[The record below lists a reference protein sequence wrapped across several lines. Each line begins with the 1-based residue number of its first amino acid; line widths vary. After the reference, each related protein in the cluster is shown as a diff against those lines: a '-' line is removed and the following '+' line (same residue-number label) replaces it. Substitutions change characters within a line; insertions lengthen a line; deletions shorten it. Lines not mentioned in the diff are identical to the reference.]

1 MLKTFCGCEI
11 SEQLH
16 AGTATHV
23 YRGRRRADGLP
34 VVLKVLEPS
43 AASPHNV
50 SALQHE
56 HALLQSLEVP
66 GIIKAHGLEQDGGRH
81 ALLLEDV
88 GGQSLEAR
96 RLRMGRLPLP
106 EWLELALT
114 LTDILDGMHRQG
126 VVHKDLNPSNVV
138 VGASGEVR
146 LIDFGI
152 ATRLQEEEP
161 AFASPRVLE
170 GTLAY
175 LSPEQTGRMNR
186 RLDYRTDY
194 YSLGCTLYALLVG
207 HPPFFEGEPLEIVH
221 SHVAR
226 LPPSPRSVDPSVSE
240 GVAELV
246 LKLLAK
252 NADDRY
258 QSARGLRADLRHCQ
272 EQLRRGQPVS
282 LFPLGRDDRSEH
294 FLLPRKLYGREAQV
308 QRLMG
313 AFERASRGATELV
326 LVSGYSGIGKSSV
339 IHELHQ
345 PLTQRRGMFLAGKF
359 DQYQRTPYAALL
371 QALTSMADL
380 LLAESEEQ
388 LGVWR
393 QRLLGALGT
402 HGQVLVEACPRL
414 GLVLGPQPPV
424 AALAPA
430 DARSRFHRVV
440 VELFAALA
448 VPEHPLCV
456 FFDDL
461 QWADAESLQLL
472 QELLLSARELPLLLL
487 GAYRDNEVDAAHPVT
502 ALRKQL
508 EAQGARVEQVVLE
521 PLAPRDVQALVADT
535 LTVPMEAAEPLARL
549 LMERTGG
556 NPFFVRAF
564 LSELHARGLLKVTAD
579 GWRWDLERIRHEGV
593 TDNVVELLVQRMQRL
608 PPASRDILT
617 RAACVGSPFDLETL
631 VRVTQRPQAELAGDL
646 WEPLAQGLV
655 LPLGP
660 VHSPVELAAQDTGF
674 RCRFAHDRVQQAA
687 LALVAPEAR
696 SALHRDVGLRLL
708 KHTRPEEQE
717 RWLFDITGQ
726 LNQARALLEPGEPL
740 RELASL
746 NLKAARKA
754 LRAAA
759 GQRALEYARAGLDT
773 LGDASWTEQYEPARD
788 LHVATAEA
796 ALLCGEFDQ
805 LHTLC
810 GTLREQARDVLDALP
825 GFTLAGQA
833 HFAQQRVVDGLRMCI
848 DALAR
853 LGLDV
858 PLEPTPEQ
866 VEAARKETLDALA
879 GRHAESLQ
887 DLPACEDP
895 KAKAALQLLSQLAL
909 TSWTAA
915 TSLFPVAVYRL
926 VRHTVQHG
934 STPDSAFGF
943 MAYGVLTLK
952 DDDIDRAYGFGR
964 LALRVAERSG
974 NRSLLSLIYLYA
986 YCHLI
991 HWKTPLPELAHS
1003 FEDAYRYGLEAG
1015 SPFNAAGS
1023 LETLGIVRFY
1033 GGEELGRLGESL
1045 EQSAG
1050 TISRLRQTLVLGW
1063 HQIFQ
1068 QTVHNL
1074 RAEEDDPKRMAG
1086 PFFDE
1091 SQRLKAQQ
1099 AAGDVGTVCNYYF
1112 CKAFLCYLFDDAAQA
1127 VACFDANAPLFA
1139 AMAKTAFYAAP
1150 WTMLGAL
1157 SRLAL
1162 YEGASAEEQQ
1172 RILEQVDAQLRQ
1184 LAHWEGHCPR
1194 GFEHKRW
1201 LVEAERA
1208 RVLGQWENA
1217 ATAFARAVELA
1228 RRSGYVHEEAMA
1240 HELAARFHLGRGE
1253 WKRAR
1258 QLLREAHHAYLRW
1271 GAFAKARALERQHPS
1286 LLPRVAGSSLR
1297 ASTLMAVRH
1306 DSNDFNV
1313 LDLVSMVEASQAL
1326 SREIELDR
1334 LLVRLMELLI
1344 ETSGAEAGYLLLE
1357 QNGRWRVEA
1366 ERVVGQDEAPVRR
1379 ALPLEEM
1386 EAKGGRGLPIS
1397 LLHYVA
1403 RTQQTVV
1410 LDDASQS
1417 LQFGRDAYLSRHR
1430 VRSVLCFSLALQG
1443 GRRGVVYLEN
1453 RLVEGAFPP
1462 GRIRILQMLSTQ
1474 AVISLENALLYE
1486 TLEHK
1491 VEART
1496 RELQARNSELG
1507 SALQRLQE
1515 TQERMIVQD
1524 RLASL
1529 GSLAAGIAHEL
1540 RNPLNFVNNF
1550 ANVANSLVQELG
1562 EEMQTVGQRLD
1573 TVEDVMKDLRQ
1584 SVSRIGEH
1592 GKRMESIIRSMLDH
1606 SRGGTSERQEVDFN
1620 SLVQT
1625 YVGLGYHGVRS
1636 RMPNLDVAIELD
1648 LAGDLR
1654 PQWLVPQ
1661 EISRVIINMLDN
1673 ACYAVHRKR
1682 EAQGAGFAPRIQVKT
1697 RNLGHAVEL
1706 RIHDNGTGIPP
1717 AARDKVFQ
1725 PFFTTKAAGE
1735 GTGLG
1740 LSISYNIIVQGN
1752 GGSLHFESQEGEF
1765 TEFIIT
1771 LPSRQRPAPAEDPAE
1786 G

>member
-1 MLKTFCGCEI
+1 MLTTFCGCEI

-16 AGTATHV
+16 AGTTTHV

-34 VVLKVLEPS
+34 VVLKVLHEPE
-43 AASPHNV
+43 ASPHNV

-66 GIIKAHGLEQDGGRH
+66 GVIRTHGLEQDGGRQ

-96 RLRMGRLPLP
+96 RLRVGRLALP

-114 LTDILDGMHRQG
+114 LTDILEGMHRQG

-138 VGASGEVR
+138 VGAGGEVR

-152 ATRLQEEEP
+152 ATRLLEEEP
-161 AFASPRVLE
+161 AFASPGVLE

-207 HPPFFEGEPLEIVH
+207 HPPFFEGEALEVVH

-226 LPPSPRSVDPSVSE
+226 LPPSPRTVDASVPE
-240 GVAELV
+240 GVAEIV

-272 EQLRRGQPVS
+272 QRLRQGQGIPP
-282 LFPLGRDDRSEH
+282 FPLGREDRSEH
-294 FLLPRKLYGREAQV
+294 FLLPRKLYGREPQV
-308 QRLMG
+308 QQLMS

-339 IHELHQ
+339 IHELYQ
-345 PLTQRRGMFLAGKF
+345 PLTSRRGTFLSGKF

-371 QALTSMADL
+371 QALTSMADQ
-380 LLAESEEQ
+380 LLAESEER

-393 QRLLGALGT
+393 QRLLSALGT
-402 HGQVLVEACPRL
+402 HGQVLVDVCPRL

-424 AALAPA
+424 STLAPA

-448 VPEHPLCV
+448 IPEHPLCV

-472 QELLLSARELPLLLL
+472 QELLLSAKDLPLLLL

-502 ALRKQL
+502 AMRRQL
-508 EAQGARVEQVVLE
+508 EAQGARVEHVVLE
-521 PLAPRDVQALVADT
+521 PLAPRDIQALVADT
-535 LTVPMEAAEPLARL
+535 LTVPAEDAEPLARL
-549 LMERTGG
+549 LLERTGG

-564 LSELHARGLLKVTAD
+564 LSELHARELLKMTPA
-579 GWRWDLERIRHEGV
+579 GWRWELERIRQEGV
-593 TDNVVELLVQRMQRL
+593 TDNVVDLLVTRLQRL
-608 PPASRDILT
+608 PPAARDVLT

-631 VRVTQRPQAELAGDL
+631 VRVTQRPQAELAADL

-660 VHSPVELAAQDTGF
+660 VHSAVELAAQDTTF

-687 LALVAPEAR
+687 LALVPAEERP
-696 SALHRDVGLRLL
+696 ALHRDVGLRLL
-708 KHTRPEEQE
+708 RHTRPEEQE

-740 RELASL
+740 RELAAL
-746 NLKAARKA
+746 NLKATRKA

-759 GQRALEYARAGLDT
+759 GQRALEYAGAGLAA
-773 LGDASWTEQYEPARD
+773 LGEDGWAQHYEHARD

-796 ALLCGEFDQ
+796 ALLCGEFEQ
-805 LHTLC
+805 LHTRC
-810 GTLREQARDVLDALP
+810 AALREQARDVVDALP

-833 HFAQQRVVDGLRMCI
+833 HFAQQRVVDGLKMCI
-848 DALAR
+848 EALER
-853 LGLDV
+853 LGISV

-866 VEAARKETLDALA
+866 VEQARRETLETLA
-879 GRHAESLQ
+879 GRHAESLL

-895 KAKAALQLLSQLAL
+895 RARAALQLLSQLAL
-909 TSWTAA
+909 VSWTAA
-915 TSLFPVAVYRL
+915 TTLFPLAVYRL

-943 MAYGVLTLK
+943 MSYGVLTLK
-952 DDDIDRAYGFGR
+952 GDDIDRAYGFGR
-964 LALRVAERSG
+964 LALRIAERAGSK
-974 NRSLLSLIYLYA
+974 SLLSLIYLYA

-1023 LETLGIVRFY
+1023 QETLCIVRFY
-1033 GGEELGRLGESL
+1033 GGEELGRLDDAMEHA
-1045 EQSAG
+1045 AG
-1050 TISRLRQTLVLGW
+1050 IISRLRQTLVLGW
-1063 HQIFQ
+1063 HRIFQ

-1074 RAEEDDPKRMAG
+1074 RAEVDDPTRMSG

-1091 SQRLKAQQ
+1091 SQQLKAQQ

-1112 CKAFLCYLFDDAAQA
+1112 CKAYLCYLFGDAAQA
-1127 VACFDANAPLFA
+1127 VACFDANAPYYA

-1162 YEGASAEEQQ
+1162 YEGASAEEQKQ
-1172 RILEQVDAQLRQ
+1172 ILEQVDGQLRE

-1208 RVLGQWENA
+1208 RVLGQADTA
-1217 ATAFARAVELA
+1217 AMAFTRAVELA
-1228 RRSGYVHEEAMA
+1228 RRSGYVHEEALA

-1258 QLLREAHHAYLRW
+1258 QLVRDAHHAYLRW

-1306 DSNDFNV
+1306 DNQDFNV

-1326 SREIELDR
+1326 SREIALDR

-1357 QNGRWRVEA
+1357 QNGRWVVEA

-1379 ALPLEEM
+1379 SLPLEEL
-1386 EAKGGRGLPIS
+1386 EAKGGRALPAS

-1410 LDDASQS
+1410 LDDASTS
-1417 LQFGRDAYLSRHR
+1417 LQFGRDPYIARHR
-1430 VRSVLCFSLALQG
+1430 VRSVLCYSLALQG

-1453 RLVEGAFPP
+1453 RLIEGAFPP

-1491 VEART
+1491 VETRT

-1550 ANVANSLVQELG
+1550 ANIANSLVQELG
-1562 EEMQTVGQRLD
+1562 EEMQVVGQRLD
-1573 TVEDVMKDLRQ
+1573 TVEDVMRDLRQ

-1606 SRGGTSERQEVDFN
+1606 SRGGTSDRQEVDFN
-1620 SLVQT
+1620 TLVQT

-1636 RMPNLDVAIELD
+1636 RLPNLDVAIELD
-1648 LAGDLR
+1648 LAPGLR

-1661 EISRVIINMLDN
+1661 EISRVIINLLDN

-1682 EAQGAGFAPRIQVKT
+1682 EAQGTGFAPRIQVKT
-1697 RNLGHAVEL
+1697 RDLGQSVEL
-1706 RIHDNGTGIPP
+1706 RILDNGIGIPR
-1717 AARDKVFQ
+1717 AAQDKVFQ

-1752 GGSLHFESQEGEF
+1752 GGTLRFESQEGEY

-1771 LPSRQRPAPAEDPAE
+1771 LPSQQRPAPAEGPGE
-1786 G
+1786 S